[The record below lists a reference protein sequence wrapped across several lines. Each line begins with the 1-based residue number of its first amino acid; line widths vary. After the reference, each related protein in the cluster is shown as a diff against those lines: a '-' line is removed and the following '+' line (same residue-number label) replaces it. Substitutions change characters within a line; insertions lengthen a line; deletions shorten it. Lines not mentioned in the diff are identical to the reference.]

1 MCPSRWSS
9 LTTDLIEELERRA
22 ARFAAVATVQ
32 QAISAALSVEDTYK
46 EIYRAVAS
54 VVDTPCFTL
63 MVIDP
68 INETFQPQYVV
79 VDGKE
84 FAPGEALEFPLGAH
98 EVNDVIRSGK
108 PSISEN
114 PERWWAGTV
123 YDLPGST
130 EPVHSEIAAPLVYG
144 GRTIGVMQAF
154 SYNRDSYDRHDLDLI
169 MLIAGQA
176 SVAIENARLFA
187 AQRNEQRQTEAAAE
201 IARIALGRI
210 NVADA
215 AKKFL
220 DVITDVIPSRGAVI
234 GIASANEQTLTA
246 IAASGSC
253 KRMLD
258 SAVPIEK
265 SAVRDAWVRG
275 KPTLVAN
282 LRINAFLPELVPS
295 EPALVI
301 PLVAGDRRI
310 GVLLVTAEGHA
321 LHSDDTVDALLR
333 LGPAVALAVDVLLLE
348 EEERKTHTRE
358 RTLAAAL
365 ATMDQ
370 PVLIL
375 GADAR
380 VQYANAAA
388 VREYGY
394 EADEIAGM
402 SVDDFVVA
410 SAELSRRETIPE
422 RQDGGLWT
430 GEHVHRRKNGSEF
443 PAAVTLSHIRDGA
456 DSIVGLVIGIRN
468 LSDERQIAEHLRRAE
483 KLAAVG
489 ELVAGVAHELNNP
502 LTGISTF
509 AQLLLEENLQG
520 EQAESVQLIKREADR
535 AIGVIRDLLLFAR
548 KTEPR
553 DVPVDINTIVQH
565 TIRLRSYASRSSGI
579 EVHTHL
585 DPANPQ
591 VRGDD
596 QKIQQVLLNLLVNA
610 EYAMQDVHVR
620 HLSVMTRKEHGKVH
634 IVISDTGQGMSE
646 EVKQR
651 IFEPFY
657 TTKPAGVGTGLGLSV
672 SYGIVQGHNGSI
684 SVDST
689 PSVGTTFTVTLP
701 LSHQSA
707 K

>member
-1 MCPSRWSS
+1 M
-9 LTTDLIEELERRA
+9 TTDLIEELERRA

-32 QAISAALSVEDTYK
+32 QAISAAVSVEDAYK

-54 VVDTPCFTL
+54 VVDAPCFTL
-63 MVIDP
+63 MLVDLV
-68 INETFQPQYVV
+68 NETFRPQFVV
-79 VDGKE
+79 VDGRE
-84 FAPGEALEFPLGAH
+84 LPIAPALELPLDVH
-98 EVNDVIRSGK
+98 EVSNVFRTGR
-108 PSISEN
+108 PRISDN
-114 PERWWAGTV
+114 PERWWAGTA
-123 YDLPGST
+123 YELPD
-130 EPVHSEIAAPLVYG
+130 VHGHVRSEIAAPLIHG
-144 GRTIGVMQAF
+144 GRTIGVMQAL
-154 SYNRDSYDRHDLDLI
+154 SYQRGSYDPHDVDLI

-201 IARIALGRI
+201 IARTALGRI
-210 NVADA
+210 TVSDA

-220 DVITDVIPSRGAVI
+220 HIITDVIPSRGAVI
-234 GIASANEQTLTA
+234 GLASADELTITA
-246 IAASGSC
+246 IAATGSC
-253 KRMLD
+253 KAMLD
-258 SAVPIEK
+258 SSAPIAQ
-265 SAVRDAWVRG
+265 SAARDAWARG
-275 KPTLVAN
+275 KPTLVEN
-282 LRINAFLPELVPS
+282 LRANAYLPKVVPA

-301 PLVAGDRRI
+301 PLIAGDRRI
-310 GVLLVTAEGHA
+310 GVLIVTAEGQT
-321 LHSDDTVDALLR
+321 LHSDDTVSALLR
-333 LGPAVALAVDVLLLE
+333 LGPAVALAVDVLLLG
-348 EEERKTHTRE
+348 EEERRTHTRE

-380 VQYANAAA
+380 VQYANGAAI
-388 VREYGY
+388 REYGY
-394 EADEIAGM
+394 EAAEIAGM

-410 SAELSRRETIPE
+410 SAELSRHETIPE
-422 RQDGGLWT
+422 GQDRGLWT
-430 GEHVHRRKNGSEF
+430 GEHIHRRKDGSEF
-443 PAAVTLSHIRDGA
+443 PAAVTLSHIRDAA
-456 DSIVGLVIGIRN
+456 DTIVGLVIGIRN

-585 DPANPQ
+585 DPSSPQ

-596 QKIQQVLLNLLVNA
+596 QKLQQVLLNLLVNA

-620 HLSVMTRKEHGKVH
+620 HLSIMTRKDSEKVH
-634 IVISDTGQGMSE
+634 IVISDTGQGMPAD
-646 EVKQR
+646 VAQR
-651 IFEPFY
+651 IFEPFF

-672 SYGIVQGHNGSI
+672 SYGIIQGHNGSI

-689 PSVGTTFTVTLP
+689 PNVGTTFTVTLP
-701 LSHQSA
+701 LSRQSA

>member
-1 MCPSRWSS
+1 

-32 QAISAALSVEDTYK
+32 QAISAAVSVEDAYK

-54 VVDTPCFTL
+54 VVDAPCFTL
-63 MVIDP
+63 MLVDP
-68 INETFQPQYVV
+68 VGETVHPQYVV

-84 FAPGEALEFPLGAH
+84 IPTAHSLELPL
-98 EVNDVIRSGK
+98 DVHAVSDVFRSGQ
-108 PSISEN
+108 PRISDN
-114 PERWWAGTV
+114 PERWWSGTV
-123 YDLPGST
+123 YEFPDAQGH
-130 EPVHSEIAAPLVYG
+130 VRSEISAPLIYG
-144 GRTIGVMQAF
+144 GRSIGVMQAL
-154 SYNRDSYDRHDLDLI
+154 SYQKGSYDPHDLDLI

-187 AQRNEQRQTEAAAE
+187 AQRDEQKLTEAAAE
-201 IARIALGRI
+201 IARTALGRI
-210 NVADA
+210 NVGDA
-215 AKKFL
+215 ARKFL
-220 DVITDVIPSRGAVI
+220 NIIADVIPTSGAAI
-234 GIASANEQTLTA
+234 GTASADEQVINC
-246 IAASGSC
+246 IAAIGSC
-253 KRMLD
+253 KEMLG
-258 SAVPIEK
+258 STAPIEK
-265 SAVRDAWVRG
+265 SAVREAWARG
-275 KPTLVAN
+275 KPTLVDN
-282 LRINAFLPELVPS
+282 LRSNAFLPKAVPS

-301 PLVAGDRRI
+301 PLIAGERRI
-310 GVLLVTAEGHA
+310 GVLIVTAEGRT
-321 LHSDDTVDALLR
+321 LHSDDTVGALLR
-333 LGPAVALAVDVLLLE
+333 LGPAVALAVDVLLLG
-348 EEERKTHTRE
+348 EEERLTHTRE

-388 VREYGY
+388 IREYGY
-394 EADEIAGM
+394 EASEIAGM

-422 RQDGGLWT
+422 GQERGLWT
-430 GEHVHRRKNGSEF
+430 GEHVHRRKDGSEF
-443 PAAVTLSHIRDGA
+443 PAAVTLSHIRDAA

-468 LSDERQIAEHLRRAE
+468 LSEERQIAEHLRRAE

-520 EQAESVQLIKREADR
+520 EQSESVQLIKREADR

-596 QKIQQVLLNLLVNA
+596 QKLQQVLLNLLVNA

-620 HLSVMTRKEHGKVH
+620 HL
-634 IVISDTGQGMSE
+634 
-646 EVKQR
+646 
-651 IFEPFY
+651 
-657 TTKPAGVGTGLGLSV
+657 
-672 SYGIVQGHNGSI
+672 
-684 SVDST
+684 
-689 PSVGTTFTVTLP
+689 
-701 LSHQSA
+701 
-707 K
+707 

>member
-1 MCPSRWSS
+1 

-32 QAISAALSVEDTYK
+32 QAISAAVSVEDAYK

-54 VVDTPCFTL
+54 VVDAPCFTL
-63 MVIDP
+63 MLVDP
-68 INETFQPQYVV
+68 VNETFHPQYVV
-79 VDGKE
+79 VDGRE
-84 FAPGEALEFPLGAH
+84 LPTAEALEVDLDAH
-98 EVNDVIRSGK
+98 AVSQVFRTGK
-108 PSISEN
+108 PRISQN
-114 PERWWAGTV
+114 PERWWSGTP
-123 YDLPGST
+123 YEISAST
-130 EPVHSEIAAPLVYG
+130 HRVQSEIAAPLIYG
-144 GRTIGVMQAF
+144 GRTVGVMQAL
-154 SYNRDSYDRHDLDLI
+154 SYQAGSYDPHDLDLI

-187 AQRNEQRQTEAAAE
+187 AQRNEQRLTEAAAE

-215 AKKFL
+215 SKKFL
-220 DVITDVIPSRGAVI
+220 RIITDVIPSSGSAI
-234 GIASANEQTLTA
+234 GIASENEQVITG
-246 IAASGSC
+246 IAATGSC
-253 KRMLD
+253 KGMLD
-258 SAVPIEK
+258 SSVPIAD
-265 SAVRDAWVRG
+265 SAVRDAWTRG
-275 KPTLVAN
+275 KPTLVEN
-282 LRINAFLPELVPS
+282 LRVNAFLPQAVPA
-295 EPALVI
+295 EPGLVI
-301 PLVAGDRRI
+301 PLIASERRI
-310 GVLLVTAEGHA
+310 GVLIVTADGRTLDA
-321 LHSDDTVDALLR
+321 DDTVGALLR
-333 LGPAVALAVDVLLLE
+333 LGPAVALAVDVLLLG
-348 EEERKTHTRE
+348 EEERRTHTRE

-388 VREYGY
+388 IREYGY
-394 EADEIAGM
+394 EASEIAGM

-410 SAELSRRETIPE
+410 SAELSRRQTIPE
-422 RQDGGLWT
+422 GQDRGLWT
-430 GEHVHRRKNGSEF
+430 GEHVHRRKDGTEF
-443 PAAVTLSHIRDGA
+443 PAAVTLSHIRDAA

-468 LSDERQIAEHLRRAE
+468 LSEERQIAEHLRRAE

-509 AQLLLEENLQG
+509 AQLLLEEKLEG

-585 DPANPQ
+585 DPSNPQ

-596 QKIQQVLLNLLVNA
+596 QKLQQVLLNLLVNA

-620 HLSVMTRKEHGKVH
+620 HLSIMTRKDRGKVH

-646 EVKQR
+646 DTKQR
-651 IFEPFY
+651 IFEPFF

-672 SYGIVQGHNGSI
+672 SYGIVQGHNGTI
-684 SVDST
+684 AVDST
-689 PSVGTTFTVTLP
+689 PNVGTTFTVTLP
-701 LSHQSA
+701 VSHQSA
-707 K
+707 Q

>member
-1 MCPSRWSS
+1 

-32 QAISAALSVEDTYK
+32 QAISAAVSAEDTYK
-46 EIYRAVAS
+46 QIYRAVAS
-54 VVDTPCFTL
+54 VVDAPCFTL
-63 MVIDP
+63 MLIDP
-68 INETFQPQYVV
+68 VNETFQPQYVV

-84 FAPGEALEFPLGAH
+84 LPIMHTLEIPLDAQKVSRVLSSGEP
-98 EVNDVIRSGK
+98 R
-108 PSISEN
+108 ISAD
-114 PERWWAGTV
+114 PVRWWAGTA
-123 YDLPGST
+123 YDRSKSGDC
-130 EPVHSEIAAPLVYG
+130 VRSEISAPLVYG
-144 GRTIGVMQAF
+144 GRTIGVMQAL
-154 SYNRDSYDRHDLDLI
+154 SYNQRSYDPHDLDLI

-187 AQRNEQRQTEAAAE
+187 AQRLEQRQTEAAAE
-201 IARIALGRI
+201 IARIALGR
-210 NVADA
+210 VTVSDA

-220 DVITDVIPSRGAVI
+220 KIIADVIPSRGAAI
-234 GIASANEQTLTA
+234 GIASDNERTITC

-253 KRMLD
+253 KDMLD
-258 SAVPIEK
+258 LSVPIEK
-265 SAVRDAWVRG
+265 SAVRDAWTRG
-275 KPTLVAN
+275 KPTLVDN
-282 LRINAFLPELVPS
+282 LSVNAFLPTIVPP

-301 PLVAGDRRI
+301 PLIAGERRI
-310 GVLLVTAEGHA
+310 GALIVTAEGRT
-321 LHSDDTVDALLR
+321 LHSDETVSALLR
-333 LGPAVALAVDVLLLE
+333 LGPAVALAVDVLLLGE
-348 EEERKTHTRE
+348 EEERTHTRE

-380 VQYANAAA
+380 VQYANTAA

-394 EADEIAGM
+394 EPAEIAGM
-402 SVDDFVVA
+402 SVDDLVVA

-422 RQDGGLWT
+422 GQERGLWT
-430 GEHVHRRKNGSEF
+430 GEHVHRRKDGTEF
-443 PAAVTLSHIRDGA
+443 PAAVTLSHIRDSA

-468 LSDERQIAEHLRRAE
+468 LSEERQIAEHLRRAE

-509 AQLLLEENLQG
+509 AQLLLEENLQS

-585 DPANPQ
+585 DPSSPQ

-596 QKIQQVLLNLLVNA
+596 QKLQQVILNLLVNA

-620 HLSVMTRKEHGKVH
+620 HLSIMTRKEHDKVH
-634 IVISDTGQGMSE
+634 IVVSDTGQGMPPD
-646 EVKQR
+646 VTQR
-651 IFEPFY
+651 IFEPFF

-672 SYGIVQGHNGSI
+672 SYGIIQGHNGSI
-684 SVDST
+684 AVDST
-689 PSVGTTFTVTLP
+689 PNVGTTFTVTLP

>member
-1 MCPSRWSS
+1 
-9 LTTDLIEELERRA
+9 
-22 ARFAAVATVQ
+22 
-32 QAISAALSVEDTYK
+32 VEDAYK

-54 VVDTPCFTL
+54 VVDAPCFTL
-63 MVIDP
+63 MLVDP
-68 INETFQPQYVV
+68 VNETFHPQYVV
-79 VDGKE
+79 VDGRE
-84 FAPGEALEFPLGAH
+84 LPTAEALEVDLDAH
-98 EVNDVIRSGK
+98 AVSQVFRTGK
-108 PSISEN
+108 PRISQN
-114 PERWWAGTV
+114 PERWWSGTP
-123 YDLPGST
+123 YEISAST
-130 EPVHSEIAAPLVYG
+130 HRVQSEIAAPLIYG
-144 GRTIGVMQAF
+144 GRTVGVMQAL
-154 SYNRDSYDRHDLDLI
+154 SYQAGSYDPHDLDLI

-187 AQRNEQRQTEAAAE
+187 AQRNEQRLTEAAAE

-215 AKKFL
+215 SKKFL
-220 DVITDVIPSRGAVI
+220 RIITDVIPSSGSAI
-234 GIASANEQTLTA
+234 GIASENEQVITG
-246 IAASGSC
+246 IAATGSC
-253 KRMLD
+253 KGMLD
-258 SAVPIEK
+258 SSVPIAD
-265 SAVRDAWVRG
+265 SAVRDAWTRG
-275 KPTLVAN
+275 KPTLVEN
-282 LRINAFLPELVPS
+282 LRVNAFLPQAVPA
-295 EPALVI
+295 EPGLVI
-301 PLVAGDRRI
+301 PLIASERRI
-310 GVLLVTAEGHA
+310 GVLIVTADGRTLDA
-321 LHSDDTVDALLR
+321 DDTVGALLR
-333 LGPAVALAVDVLLLE
+333 LGPAVALAVDVLLLG
-348 EEERKTHTRE
+348 EEERRTHTRE

-388 VREYGY
+388 IREYGY
-394 EADEIAGM
+394 EASEIAGM

-410 SAELSRRETIPE
+410 SAELSRRQTIPE
-422 RQDGGLWT
+422 GQDRGLWT
-430 GEHVHRRKNGSEF
+430 GEHVHRRKDGTEF
-443 PAAVTLSHIRDGA
+443 PAAVTLSHIRDAA

-468 LSDERQIAEHLRRAE
+468 LSEERQIAEHLRRAE

-509 AQLLLEENLQG
+509 AQLLLEEKLEG

-585 DPANPQ
+585 DPSNPQ

-596 QKIQQVLLNLLVNA
+596 QKLQQVLLNLLVNA

-620 HLSVMTRKEHGKVH
+620 HLSIMTRKDRGKVH

-646 EVKQR
+646 DTKQR
-651 IFEPFY
+651 IFEPFF

-672 SYGIVQGHNGSI
+672 SYGIVQGHNGTI
-684 SVDST
+684 AVDST
-689 PSVGTTFTVTLP
+689 PNVGTTFTVTLP
-701 LSHQSA
+701 VSHQSA
-707 K
+707 Q

>member
-1 MCPSRWSS
+1 M
-9 LTTDLIEELERRA
+9 TTDLIEELERRA

-32 QAISAALSVEDTYK
+32 QAISAAVSVENAYK

-54 VVDTPCFTL
+54 VVDAPCFTL
-63 MVIDP
+63 MLLDP
-68 INETFQPQYVV
+68 VNETFHPQYVV

-84 FAPGEALEFPLGAH
+84 LPVAEELELALEAH
-98 EVNDVIRSGK
+98 GVSDVFRTGK
-108 PSISEN
+108 ARISDS
-114 PERWWAGTV
+114 PERWWAGTP
-123 YDLPGST
+123 YDLPT
-130 EPVHSEIAAPLVYG
+130 AKRRVLSEISAPLIYG
-144 GRTIGVMQAF
+144 GRTIGVMQAL
-154 SYNRDSYDRHDLDLI
+154 SYKSGSYEPQDLDLI

-176 SVAIENARLFA
+176 SVAIENTRLFA
-187 AQRNEQRQTEAAAE
+187 AQHHEQRLTEAAAE

-215 AKKFL
+215 SKKFL
-220 DVITDVIPSRGAVI
+220 NLITDVIPSRGAVI
-234 GIASANEQTLTA
+234 GIASEDEQVVTA
-246 IAASGSC
+246 IAACGSC
-253 KRMLD
+253 KDMQD
-258 SAVPIEK
+258 SSVPIAE
-265 SAVRDAWVRG
+265 SAVRDAWARG
-275 KPTLVAN
+275 KPTLVEN
-282 LRINAFLPELVPS
+282 LRVNAFIPRVVPA
-295 EPALVI
+295 EPGLII
-301 PLVAGDRRI
+301 PLIASERRI
-310 GVLLVTAEGHA
+310 GVLIVAADGHT
-321 LHSDDTVDALLR
+321 LHSDDTVGALLR
-333 LGPAVALAVDVLLLE
+333 LGPAVALAVDVLLLG
-348 EEERKTHTRE
+348 EEERQTHTRE

-388 VREYGY
+388 IREYGY
-394 EADEIAGM
+394 EAAEIAGM

-410 SAELSRRETIPE
+410 SAELSRRKTIPDHG
-422 RQDGGLWT
+422 QDRGLWT
-430 GEHVHRRKNGSEF
+430 GEHVHRRKDGSEF

-468 LSDERQIAEHLRRAE
+468 LSEERQIAEHLRRAE

-509 AQLLLEENLQG
+509 AQLLLEEKLDG

-585 DPANPQ
+585 DPSNPQ

-596 QKIQQVLLNLLVNA
+596 QKLQQVLLNLLVNA

-620 HLSVMTRKEHGKVH
+620 HLSIMTRKDHGKVH
-634 IVISDTGQGMSE
+634 IVISDTGQGMSDDTRE
-646 EVKQR
+646 R
-651 IFEPFY
+651 IFEPFF

-672 SYGIVQGHNGSI
+672 SYGIVQGHNGGI
-684 SVDST
+684 AVDST
-689 PSVGTTFTVTLP
+689 PNVGTTFTVTLP
-701 LSHQSA
+701 LSHESA
-707 K
+707 Q